1 MNEAPKRRLRDAFS
15 GTPTFLGERTKFVGN
30 LETSGPLVVCG
41 HVQGDGHVDGS
52 VNLAVGAHWEGGIHA
67 AQAVIAGRVTGT
79 IVIEEK
85 LEIGQTAVIHGSVTA
100 RMLAI
105 ARGAV
110 VDGDITITSGAP
122 ITRFEEKR
130 KKEHEEE

>member
-1 MNEAPKRRLRDAFS
+1 MTDNPRRRLRDAFS

-30 LETSGPLVVCG
+30 LETAGPLVVCG
-41 HVQGDGHVDGS
+41 HVQGDAHVDGS

-67 AQAVIAGRVTGT
+67 NHAVIAGKVTGS
-79 IVIEEK
+79 IVITEK
-85 LEIGQTAVIHGSVTA
+85 LEIGQTAVIHGSVIA

-105 ARGAV
+105 AKGAV
-110 VDGDITITSGAP
+110 VDGDITITSGEP

-130 KKEHEEE
+130 KED

>member
-1 MNEAPKRRLRDAFS
+1 MTDNPRRRLRDAFS
-15 GTPTFLGERTKFVGN
+15 GTPTVLGERTKFVGN
-30 LETSGPLVVCG
+30 LETAGPLVVCG
-41 HVQGDGHVDGS
+41 HVQGDAHVDGS

-67 AQAVIAGRVTGT
+67 NHAVIAGKVTGS
-79 IVIEEK
+79 IVITEK

-105 ARGAV
+105 AKGAV
-110 VDGDITITSGAP
+110 VDGDITITSGEP

-130 KKEHEEE
+130 KED

>member
-1 MNEAPKRRLRDAFS
+1 MTDNPRRRLRDAFS

-30 LETSGPLVVCG
+30 LETAGPLVVCG
-41 HVQGDGHVDGS
+41 HVQGDAHVDGS

-67 AQAVIAGRVTGT
+67 NHAVIAGKVTGS
-79 IVIEEK
+79 IVITEK

-105 ARGAV
+105 AKGAV
-110 VDGDITITSGAP
+110 VDGDITITSGEP

-130 KKEHEEE
+130 KED

>member
-1 MNEAPKRRLRDAFS
+1 MTDNPRRRLRDAFS

-41 HVQGDGHVDGS
+41 HVQGDAHVDGS
-52 VNLAVGAHWEGGIHA
+52 VNLSVGALWEGGIHA
-67 AQAVIAGRVTGT
+67 NHAVIAGKVTGT
-79 IVIEEK
+79 IVIAEK

-105 ARGAV
+105 AKGAV
-110 VDGDITITSGAP
+110 VDGDITITSGTP

-130 KKEHEEE
+130 KED

>member
-1 MNEAPKRRLRDAFS
+1 MNASPKRRLRDAFS

-41 HVQGDGHVDGS
+41 HVQGDGHGS

-79 IVIEEK
+79 IVIDEK

-105 ARGAV
+105 AKGAV

-130 KKEHEEE
+130 KTGEEE